1 MLKKFKTLYLC
12 STELSARWL
21 MPILV
26 LIMRLWM
33 ARIWWYS
40 GLSKIDSWQQTLD
53 LFQYEYKTPF
63 LPYEVSAYLATAIE
77 LITPFMLLF
86 GFATRLATIPMLCM
100 VAVIEITYLQI
111 AEHAYWAMLLGT
123 ILFYGPGFCSLDAW
137 LKLKCS
143 R

>member
-1 MLKKFKTLYLC
+1 MLNKLIKLYRCGTSL
-12 STELSARWL
+12 SELWL

-33 ARIWWYS
+33 AKIWWYS
-40 GLSKIDSWQQTLD
+40 GVSKIDSWQQTLY

-63 LPYEVSAYLATAIE
+63 LPYEVSAYLATATE

-100 VAVIEITYLQI
+100 VAVIEFTYLQL

-123 ILFYGPGFCSLDAW
+123 ILFYGPGFCSIDAFI
-137 LKLKCS
+137 KRHFKK
-143 R
+143 